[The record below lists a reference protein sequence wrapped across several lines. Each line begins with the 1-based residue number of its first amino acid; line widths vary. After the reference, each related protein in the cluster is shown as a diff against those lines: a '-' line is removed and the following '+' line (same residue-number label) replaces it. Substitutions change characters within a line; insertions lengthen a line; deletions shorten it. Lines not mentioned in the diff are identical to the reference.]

1 MKHIHILLI
10 LILTI
15 FFTNCNVIRPGR
27 VGVKQRLGKLDNKV
41 YKEGIVFF
49 NPFVVKVI
57 KASIQTNNL
66 KLI

>member
-49 NPFVVKVI
+49 
-57 KASIQTNNL
+57 
-66 KLI
+66 